1 LLCRFLNPAAAET
14 IFDGKKVEK
23 TESTKDTM
31 FENMARDLKGKYT
44 PEELQAMMDDPKHYE
59 GLDRIEKA

>member
-1 LLCRFLNPAAAET
+1 LLCRFLNPQAAET

-31 FENMARDLKGKYT
+31 FENMAKDLKGKYT
-44 PEELQAMMDDPKHYE
+44 PEELQAMMDDPKRWE
-59 GLDRIEKA
+59 NMDRIEKA

>member
-1 LLCRFLNPAAAET
+1 
-14 IFDGKKVEK
+14 
-23 TESTKDTM
+23 M

-44 PEELQAMMDDPKHYE
+44 PEELESFMNDPKHFS